1 MKTIK
6 KENTFMKNTRI
17 FIALIAVI
25 ALMLCF
31 VSCKNNDVPPVTNTP
46 PASNTE
52 PELVIDAETLAKYTI
67 VRRDEATTEEK
78 NAATT
83 LATDIEAA
91 FGVNLTVVSDFET
104 ATEYEILVGETNRDE
119 SAASYDGLKYNDYR
133 ISAKGSKIVIVA
145 GCEESLVQA
154 VEYFSSLFEGEKLEV
169 KSYEHNAT
177 YALDGMTIGGVKA
190 SEYNIVYASEK
201 QLASAKIIQK
211 AIGERTGERLS
222 VVDQKTDK
230 TEYEIVVGK
239 TSRKTYDKISYYN
252 YEIFNDGK
260 SIYINPYDE
269 YALYAAA
276 EKFSDT
282 VGNMGP
288 AVTVNDFDYNY
299 QIPTH
304 EELIED
310 IDKLYM
316 RWASEWTPDPRLL
329 DFDLKIDAFLNV
341 SDRLL
346 VSAHRAEATYYPENS
361 LGAIISFYKMGG
373 FSVELDIRPTKD
385 GVLVLMHDETLKRT
399 TNWSE
404 VNGKVVNG
412 IQLPTSNKLSDWT
425 YAQVQQLY
433 LKEEHGGDK
442 AIVTPFRVPS
452 LVDALKVCKDR
463 IFITPDKQDQWRYSN
478 KDNLAG
484 NPSYY
489 LFDAMKK
496 ADNYTSILLSTGIN
510 KTGAVAVQ
518 KQIYEYSGEI
528 AYVIPRDG
536 NASASTYK
544 YLKENAIENSFGIQ
558 VGGTFEGTTST
569 HTGSTFQ
576 EWKDMITIWGWTIEE
591 PETNDNIK
599 VWQEMYDLGYRM
611 IMTNEYLEMLK
622 FAASKY
628 SFD

>member
-1 MKTIK
+1 
-6 KENTFMKNTRI
+6 MKNTRI

-31 VSCKNNDVPPVTNTP
+31 VSCQKNDVPPVTNTP
-46 PASNTE
+46 PASDTE

-67 VRRDEATTEEK
+67 VRRDEATKEEK

-83 LATDIEAA
+83 LATDMEAA
-91 FGVNLTVVSDFET
+91 FGVKLTVVSDFET

-133 ISAKGSKIVIVA
+133 ISAKGSKIVIAA
-145 GCEESLVQA
+145 GCDESLVQA
-154 VEYFSSLFEGEKLEV
+154 VEYFSSLFEGEKLEL

-222 VVDQKTDK
+222 IVDQKTDK

-282 VGNMGP
+282 VGNMGS

-346 VSAHRAEATYYPENS
+346 VWAHRSDATYYPENS

-373 FSVELDIRPTKD
+373 DVVELDIMPTKD
-385 GVLVLMHDETLKRT
+385 GVLILMHDKTLSRM

-404 VNGKVVNG
+404 VNGKTVNG
-412 IQLPTSNKLSDWT
+412 IKLPTSNYVSDWT
-425 YAQVQQLY
+425 YEQLQQLY
-433 LKEEHGGDK
+433 LKEGHGGSDAK
-442 AIVTPFRVPS
+442 VTQFKIPT
-452 LVDALKVCKDR
+452 LVEALKVCKNR
-463 IFITPDKQDQWRYSN
+463 MFITPDKKDLWRYSD
-478 KDNLAG
+478 KDNLTG
-484 NPSYY
+484 SPNIY
-489 LFDAMKK
+489 LFDAMKE
-496 ADNYTSILLSTGIN
+496 ADNYNSILLSTGLT
-510 KTGAVAVQ
+510 KEGAVATQ
-518 KQIYEYSGEI
+518 KRIYDYSGEI
-528 AYVIPRDG
+528 AYVMPRD
-536 NASASTYK
+536 NKASASTYT
-544 YLKENAIENSFGIQ
+544 YLQNNAIENSYAIQ
-558 VGGTFEGTTST
+558 VGGTFREQTSV
-569 HTGSTFQ
+569 HTGSTFRS
-576 EWKDMITIWGWTIEE
+576 WKDKILISAWTIDDDI
-591 PETNDNIK
+591 DNIQT
-599 VWQEMYDLGYRM
+599 WTTMYGLGYRM
-611 IMTNEYLEMLK
+611 IMTNNYLEMVK